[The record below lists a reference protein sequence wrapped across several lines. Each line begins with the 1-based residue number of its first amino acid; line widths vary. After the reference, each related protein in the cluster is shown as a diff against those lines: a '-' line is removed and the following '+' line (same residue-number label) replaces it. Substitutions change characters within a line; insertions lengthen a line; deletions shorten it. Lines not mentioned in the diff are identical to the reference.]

1 MKNHASAGI
10 AAALALA
17 LSSTALYAAEP
28 HVHGAGTLQLVLEG
42 GRLSAELRL
51 PAINVVGFEHVPS
64 DAKQEEAVKKA
75 VALLQDARQVLTP
88 PDAAQCTAAPG
99 VVESALLEHGQADH
113 DHDDHD
119 EAHDDEHADFD
130 VSYGFD
136 CRRPTALKQIKLR
149 LFQQLPRLERLDVDM
164 VTATGQARQRL
175 VPGQEVIT
183 LP

>member
-1 MKNHASAGI
+1 MKDHASAGI

-28 HVHGAGTLQLVLEG
+28 HVHGVGTLQLVLEG

-51 PAINVVGFEHVPS
+51 PAINVVGFEHAPS
-64 DAKQEEAVKKA
+64 DEKQEAAVKKA
-75 VALLQDARQVLTP
+75 AALLQDARQVLTP
-88 PDAAQCTAAPG
+88 PDEAQCTAAPG
-99 VVESALLEHGQADH
+99 VVASALLEHGPADH

-119 EAHDDEHADFD
+119 KAHEDEHADFD
-130 VSYGFD
+130 VRYSFD
-136 CRRPTALKQIKLR
+136 CRRPEVLKQIKVR
-149 LFQQLPRLERLDVDM
+149 LFQPLPKLERLDVDM